1 MLHNSIKFV
10 VQSIEKAQLV
20 NLNGILYQ
28 QFNNFF
34 DNDTLEMLSFDKHSV
49 SVSKFPLQEDRPR
62 FAVKHNEIIHKHMTI
77 MFRHRSIKEV
87 LENKFDVKLKGASV
101 DIWFDS
107 PGYRMEPHTDF
118 HDIQLSLQIYLG
130 DPPNPGTSLYGED
143 RTIIKTFDYL
153 KNNGYSLMNNEV
165 GLHGTDG
172 EILENNLR
180 KSIYVRFY
188 KI

>member
-1 MLHNSIKFV
+1 MLDNNIKFV

-28 QFNNFF
+28 QFDNFF
-34 DNDTLEMLSFDKHSV
+34 DKDTLEMLSFDKQTV
-49 SVSKFPLQEDRPR
+49 SVSKFALQENRPR
-62 FAVKHNEIIHKHMTI
+62 FAVNHNEKIHKHMTI
-77 MFRHRSIKEV
+77 MFRHRSIREV
-87 LENKFDVKLKGASV
+87 LENKFDVKLKGSSV

-107 PGYRMEPHTDF
+107 PGYCLEPHTDF
-118 HDIQLSLQIYLG
+118 HNIQLSLQIYLG

-143 RTIIKTFDYL
+143 GTIIKTFDYF

-165 GLHGTDG
+165 GLHGVNG

>member
-1 MLHNSIKFV
+1 MLDNNIKFV

-28 QFNNFF
+28 QFDNFF
-34 DNDTLEMLSFDKHSV
+34 DKDTLEMLSFDKQTV
-49 SVSKFPLQEDRPR
+49 SVSKFALQENRPR
-62 FAVKHNEIIHKHMTI
+62 FVVNHNEKIHKHMTI
-77 MFRHRSIKEV
+77 MFRHRSIREV
-87 LENKFDVKLKGASV
+87 LENKFDVKLKGSSV

-107 PGYRMEPHTDF
+107 PGYCLEPHTDF
-118 HDIQLSLQIYLG
+118 HNIQLSLQIYLG

-143 RTIIKTFDYL
+143 GTIIKTFDYF

-165 GLHGTDG
+165 GLHGVNG

>member
-1 MLHNSIKFV
+1 MLNSSIKFV
-10 VQSIEKAQLV
+10 VQSIEKAQVV

-28 QFNNFF
+28 QFSNFF
-34 DNDTLEMLSFDKHSV
+34 DNKTMEMLSFDKHSV
-49 SVSKFPLQEDRPR
+49 SVSKFALQENRPR
-62 FAVKHNEIIHKHMTI
+62 FAVDHNEKIHKHMTI

-87 LENKFDVKLKGASV
+87 LENKFDVKLKGSSI
-101 DIWFDS
+101 DIWYDA
-107 PGYRMEPHTDF
+107 PGYRLEPHTDF

-143 RTIIKTFDYL
+143 RAIIKTFDYL

-165 GLHGTDG
+165 GLHGVDG
-172 EILENNLR
+172 EILGNNLR
-180 KSIYVRFY
+180 KSIYVRFT

>member
-1 MLHNSIKFV
+1 MLNSSIKFV
-10 VQSIEKAQLV
+10 VQSIENAPLV

-28 QFNNFF
+28 QYHNFF
-34 DNDTLEMLSFDKHSV
+34 DKATMDMLSFDKDSV
-49 SVSKFPLQEDRPR
+49 SLGKFALQEDRPR
-62 FAVKHNEIIHKHMTI
+62 FAVKHNEKIHKHMTI
-77 MFRHRSIKEV
+77 IFRHRSIKET
-87 LENKFDVKLKGASV
+87 LEKKFNIKLKSSSV
-101 DIWFDS
+101 DIWYDS
-107 PGYRMEPHTDF
+107 PGYRLEPHTDF

-130 DPPNPGTSLYGED
+130 EPPNPGTSLYGED
-143 RTIIKTFDYL
+143 RTIIKTFDYA

-165 GLHGTDG
+165 GLHGVDG

>member
-1 MLHNSIKFV
+1 MLDNNIKFV

-28 QFNNFF
+28 QFDNFF
-34 DNDTLEMLSFDKHSV
+34 DKDTLEMLSFDKQTV
-49 SVSKFPLQEDRPR
+49 SVSKFALQENRPR
-62 FAVKHNEIIHKHMTI
+62 FAVNHNEKIHKHMTI
-77 MFRHRSIKEV
+77 MFRHRSIREV
-87 LENKFDVKLKGASV
+87 LENKFDVKLKGSSV

-107 PGYRMEPHTDF
+107 PGYRLEPHTDF
-118 HDIQLSLQIYLG
+118 HNIQLSLQIYLG

-143 RTIIKTFDYL
+143 GTIIKTFDYF

-165 GLHGTDG
+165 GLHGVNG

>member
-1 MLHNSIKFV
+1 MLDNNIKFV

-28 QFNNFF
+28 QFDNFF
-34 DNDTLEMLSFDKHSV
+34 DKNTLEMLSFDKQTV
-49 SVSKFPLQEDRPR
+49 SVSKFALQENRPR
-62 FAVKHNEIIHKHMTI
+62 FAVNHNEKIHKHMTI
-77 MFRHRSIKEV
+77 MFRHRSIREV
-87 LENKFDVKLKGASV
+87 LENKFDVKLKGSSV

-107 PGYRMEPHTDF
+107 PGYCLEPHTDF
-118 HDIQLSLQIYLG
+118 HNIQLSLQIYLG

-143 RTIIKTFDYL
+143 GTIIKTFDYF

-165 GLHGTDG
+165 GLHGVNG

>member
-1 MLHNSIKFV
+1 MLDSSTKFV

-34 DNDTLEMLSFDKHSV
+34 DNDTMEMLSFDKQSV
-49 SVSKFPLQEDRPR
+49 SVSKFALQEERPR
-62 FAVKHNEIIHKHMTI
+62 FIVNHNEKIHKHMTI
-77 MFRHRSIKEV
+77 MFKHRSIKET
-87 LENKFDVKLKGASV
+87 LEKKFNVKLKSSSV
-101 DIWFDS
+101 DIWYDA
-107 PGYRMEPHTDF
+107 PGYMLEPHTDF

-143 RTIIKTFDYL
+143 RKIIKTFDYL
-153 KNNGYSLMNNEV
+153 KNNGYSLMNNKV
-165 GLHGTDG
+165 GLHGVDG

-180 KSIYVRFY
+180 KSIYVRFT